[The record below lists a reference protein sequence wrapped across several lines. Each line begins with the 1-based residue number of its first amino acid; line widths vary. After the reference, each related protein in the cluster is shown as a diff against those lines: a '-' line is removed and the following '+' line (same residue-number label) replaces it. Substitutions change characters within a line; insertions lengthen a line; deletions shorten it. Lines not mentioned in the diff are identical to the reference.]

1 MHARID
7 QLLSLRDGEPV
18 DAQVSSHVAQCTVC
32 SSELQRL
39 STLRRRLRELP
50 AFEPEGWDAIQSSLA
65 EPPRARSRRVTIAAA
80 GVAVAAIGAA
90 LVILNDAGRHEE
102 NIATAH
108 IEPAAAEAAEAS
120 AQPSLADLVSRSRD
134 LEEMLSELPTRP
146 AIERVTTAGAIDT
159 LERRIQW
166 LDLQLSHA
174 PEAGLSERQAERM
187 WRERVDLMDS
197 LVKVRYAESGYV
209 AF

>member
-18 DAQVSSHVAQCTVC
+18 DAQVASHVAQCAVC
-32 SSELQRL
+32 SGELQRL
-39 STLRRRLRELP
+39 STLRRRMRELP
-50 AFEPEGWDAIQSSLA
+50 TFEPPGWEGIQTSMSRS
-65 EPPRARSRRVTIAAA
+65 PRARSRRVVAAAA
-80 GVAVAAIGAA
+80 GVAALAIGTA
-90 LVILNDAGRHEE
+90 LAIWSGAGRKDQ
-102 NIATAH
+102 H
-108 IEPAAAEAAEAS
+108 ITTVRLEPAEAELSVENS
-120 AQPSLADLVSRSRD
+120 VADLMKRSRR
-134 LEEMLSELPTRP
+134 LEEMLGELPSP
-146 AIERVTTAGAIDT
+146 AIERVTTAGAIDS